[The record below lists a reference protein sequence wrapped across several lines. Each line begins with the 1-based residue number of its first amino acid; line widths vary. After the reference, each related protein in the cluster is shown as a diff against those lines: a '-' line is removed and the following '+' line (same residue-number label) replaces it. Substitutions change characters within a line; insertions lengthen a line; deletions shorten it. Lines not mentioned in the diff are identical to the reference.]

1 MSSRI
6 STFGRFI
13 YLNIYAYLLLII
25 GVGISFLPLYEIH
38 WLLLVIQIIAVVI
51 LLNVSI
57 KIFKSWASKK
67 RSYTV
72 LMERNRNGIR
82 EEIFKEYML
91 APCGRL
97 LVKIVLSDLGERHQY
112 KRLRKI
118 YSITLSNLIQAVKE
132 SRKPKRTVVY
142 IAGKKVGET
151 ESTSN

>member
-25 GVGISFLPLYEIH
+25 GVGISFLHLYEIH

-82 EEIFKEYML
+82 EETFKEYML

-118 YSITLSNLIQAVKE
+118 YSMTLSNLIQAVKE